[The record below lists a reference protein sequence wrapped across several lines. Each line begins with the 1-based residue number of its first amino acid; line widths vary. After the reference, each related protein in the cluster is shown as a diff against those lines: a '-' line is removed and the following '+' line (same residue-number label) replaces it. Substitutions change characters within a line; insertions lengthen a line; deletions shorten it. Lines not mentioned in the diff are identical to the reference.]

1 MKNCIIIFVLISCI
15 SSCASIY
22 HPCEEPDYFSFHKV
36 GDTYEV
42 VGDLYFFVN
51 KFKKNNKVFSTGLS
65 TRNLRQGKYSE
76 LFSIVKKLPIGTK
89 LKLAHLE
96 NKSTTSF
103 NNGAYCKPVSKFTIL
118 DDGYTKNKIH
128 GSLYL
133 LSTYKKIKQ
142 VSFQ

>member
-96 NKSTTSF
+96 NKSTTSKIKFMDHFTSCLHIKKLNKYLF
-103 NNGAYCKPVSKFTIL
+103 NSRKQRISSVAPTQFT
-118 DDGYTKNKIH
+118 
-128 GSLYL
+128 
-133 LSTYKKIKQ
+133 TYK
-142 VSFQ
+142 